1 MDSFIP
7 YTPNILDLF
16 QDGAKVS
23 DIINLCIGL
32 KMPNRMH
39 SQNPDSSRPI
49 GCLPLTLISPKLNP
63 L

>member
-1 MDSFIP
+1 MDPFIP
-7 YTPNILDLF
+7 YMPNILDLF

-23 DIINLCIGL
+23 EFINLYLGL

-39 SQNPDSSRPI
+39 SQNPESLKLL
-49 GCLPLTLISPKLNP
+49 GCLPLTLTNPKFNP

>member
-7 YTPNILDLF
+7 YRPNILDLS
-16 QDGAKVS
+16 QDRAKVS
-23 DIINLCIGL
+23 DVINLYLGL

>member
-7 YTPNILDLF
+7 HTPHILDLC
-16 QDGAKVS
+16 QDRAKVS
-23 DIINLCIGL
+23 DIINLYLGL

-39 SQNPDSSRPI
+39 SQKLDSSRPI
-49 GCLPLTLISPKLNP
+49 ECLPLSLISPKLNP

>member
-7 YTPNILDLF
+7 YTPNILDLC
-16 QDGAKVS
+16 QDRAKVS
-23 DIINLCIGL
+23 AVINLYLGL
-32 KMPNRMH
+32 KMPHRMH

-49 GCLPLTLISPKLNP
+49 KYLPLNLISPKLNP